1 MNLTDAMRRA
11 LQNSIQAEQNA
22 HDFYRAAAQK
32 VNNDALRALFSQ
44 LADDEI
50 GHRDFLQNLLDDK
63 SAVETIKPQKVDY
76 HLAEEVI
83 EEKPDL
89 TVDMP
94 FRKPSHSRLN
104 VNKKPWTPM
113 KSWRATPTMKSY
125 EPYLLI
131 FATWNNPIRRLLK
144 RSTWTSRTRKCGRRT
159 NDDHNHDGWE
169 DD

>member
-83 EEKPDL
+83 EEKPEL
-89 TVDMP
+89 TVNMP
-94 FRKPSHSRLN
+94 FPEAIALAIKREQEAMDTYEVLAGDTDDEELRALFINLRNMEQSH
-104 VNKKPWTPM
+104 K
-113 KSWRATPTMKSY
+113 
-125 EPYLLI
+125 
-131 FATWNNPIRRLLK
+131 
-144 RSTWTSRTRKCGRRT
+144 TSLEAVYM
-159 NDDHNHDGWE
+159 DVAYAEVW
-169 DD
+169 